1 MNYNNEIFPNIELNN
16 NIKQENLQI
25 QLYGKRIRT
34 DQTVPEYL
42 LEFLLTFIGEYR
54 CEDGKISTGFDKFR
68 IDAQTKYTVNPNI
81 AFKRFVFFENSK
93 LENRYDV
100 DRDAYE
106 ELKDLLKVRIK
117 SSTHSENDILDIVQ
131 ELFYGFS
138 AVTKNRGWFAQSLM
152 PICREVMFPEAMGKS
167 TTRKGM
173 NYTDSVKM
181 NNQNKKILVDS
192 NFEFKEYNFMA
203 RGGEV
208 YYLHLMQYLVNDCEM
223 KYRLQKK
230 LFELIDSYP
239 EIRILSEWINNTWN
253 LFLSQ
258 KLNKSENEIRN
269 ILKEEKMCQ
278 WIPIR
283 YNRRSKYYA
292 KELDNI
298 LSCEASQFEKI
309 DLLNVGIC
317 MQILRMMTESAKII
331 SEQAEEGKYN
341 ETIGPMWLIHI
352 PSTNDELNRKTKK
365 LAVESYKIVEEYM
378 QDAVAKIL
386 KSNDGI
392 VIKSSKKTKSELARI
407 KDANKD
413 SYKLLRKL
421 GKEIGLIVP
430 LKGDNMRFSIDD
442 SIIRYLVL
450 SIVKPESKVTLDT
463 FLDRL
468 YEYYGIVIGPIQYE
482 RYIDENNIIDNIEI
496 SFLNDN
502 LMEFQ
507 KLLRNN
513 GFLRELS
520 DATSIVENNYSKTE
534 GNNEG
539 IY

>member
-269 ILKEEKMCQ
+269 ILC
-278 WIPIR
+278 
-283 YNRRSKYYA
+283 A
-292 KELDNI
+292 H
-298 LSCEASQFEKI
+298 A
-309 DLLNVGIC
+309 
-317 MQILRMMTESAKII
+317 
-331 SEQAEEGKYN
+331 
-341 ETIGPMWLIHI
+341 
-352 PSTNDELNRKTKK
+352 
-365 LAVESYKIVEEYM
+365 
-378 QDAVAKIL
+378 
-386 KSNDGI
+386 
-392 VIKSSKKTKSELARI
+392 
-407 KDANKD
+407 
-413 SYKLLRKL
+413 
-421 GKEIGLIVP
+421 
-430 LKGDNMRFSIDD
+430 
-442 SIIRYLVL
+442 
-450 SIVKPESKVTLDT
+450 
-463 FLDRL
+463 
-468 YEYYGIVIGPIQYE
+468 
-482 RYIDENNIIDNIEI
+482 
-496 SFLNDN
+496 
-502 LMEFQ
+502 
-507 KLLRNN
+507 
-513 GFLRELS
+513 
-520 DATSIVENNYSKTE
+520 YS
-534 GNNEG
+534 
-539 IY
+539 